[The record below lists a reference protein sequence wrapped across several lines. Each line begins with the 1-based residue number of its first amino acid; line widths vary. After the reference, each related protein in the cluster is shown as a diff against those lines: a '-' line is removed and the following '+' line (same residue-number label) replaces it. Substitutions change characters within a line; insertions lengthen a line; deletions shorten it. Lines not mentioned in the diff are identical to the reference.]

1 MPAAPP
7 EKSNTQGGAPDTGT
21 ADAGRLRGRAL
32 IVPTWLLLLGGIS
45 YGGIFSA
52 NMLAAGVSFPVFA
65 YTFWIALFAG
75 LALLIVGAVAGTLPP
90 MSRAHLLQY
99 LRLALLAVMLP
110 VLATAIAARELP
122 AGVITLVL
130 TLVPR
135 LTYLMSFTMRLERFE
150 ALSLAGLTLGA
161 GGVLLIVL
169 PDQALPDAGAW
180 VWMLVA
186 LVAAVAAAGSNVVAA
201 AYRPPQTHS
210 LALACG
216 ILLAAAVVMLPVM
229 LVAGRPLPLHRRR
242 MAGHRRHGLG
252 RGDPLRHLLL
262 LPGGDAARGRGL
274 LRAVQLPGGGRRH
287 LLGADHLR
295 RDAQPLG
302 VGCARLHGGRHLAGQ
317 HRRPAP
323 HGRRLPQC
331 GRRLV
336 TRAEGSGAPV
346 AAPATIGNP

>member
-7 EKSNTQGGAPDTGT
+7 EKDTQSGAPEVSAGP
-21 ADAGRLRGRAL
+21 AAAGAGRLRGRAL
-32 IVPTWLLLLGGIS
+32 IVPTLLLLLGGIS

-52 NMLAAGVSFPVFA
+52 NKLAAGVAFPVFA

-75 LALLIVGAVAGTLPP
+75 LALLLVCAAAGTLPP
-90 MSRAHLLQY
+90 LSRAHLLQY

-110 VLATAIAARELP
+110 VLATAFAARELP

-130 TLVPR
+130 TLVPG
-135 LTYLMSFTMRLERFE
+135 LTYLMSFAIRLERFE

-169 PDQALPDAGAW
+169 PEQSLPEAGAW

-201 AYRPPQTHS
+201 AWRPPATHS

-216 ILLAAAVVMLPVM
+216 ILLVAACVMLPVM
-229 LVAGRPLPLHRRR
+229 LIADGPYLFTGAGWPGIAGMAWAAAIHCVTFYCFQEVTRR
-242 MAGHRRHGLG
+242 AG
-252 RGDPLRHLLL
+252 
-262 LPGGDAARGRGL
+262 
-274 LRAVQLPGGGRRH
+274 AVFFAQFQLPGGGRRH

-295 RDAQPLG
+295 RAPRALG
-302 VGCARLHGGRHLAGQ
+302 LGRARLHGGGPLSRQ
-317 HRRPAP
+317 HRAAAP
-323 HGRRLPQC
+323 HGRRA
-331 GRRLV
+331 GRRRRV
-336 TRAEGSGAPV
+336 VRGPG
-346 AAPATIGNP
+346 APATLGRT

>member
-1 MPAAPP
+1 MPAAPR
-7 EKSNTQGGAPDTGT
+7 EKKTASGGAPAT
-21 ADAGRLRGRAL
+21 DAAGGERLRGRAL
-32 IVPTWLLLLGGIS
+32 IVPTLLLLLGGIS

-52 NMLAAGVSFPVFA
+52 NKLAAGVSFPVFA

-90 MSRAHLLQY
+90 VSRAHLLQY

-110 VLATAIAARELP
+110 VLATAFAARELP
-122 AGVITLVL
+122 AGVVTLVL
-130 TLVPR
+130 TLVPG
-135 LTYLMSFTMRLERFE
+135 LTYLMSFAMRLERFE
-150 ALSLAGLTLGA
+150 ALSLAGLALGA

-169 PDQALPDAGAW
+169 PDQGLPDAGAW

-229 LVAGRPLPLHRRR
+229 LVADGPYLFAD
-242 MAGHRRHGLG
+242 AGWHGIAGHGLG
-252 RGDPLRHLLL
+252 CGDPLCHLLL
-262 LPGGDAARGRGL
+262 LPGGHTACRRGL
-274 LRAVQLPGGGRRH
+274 LRAIQLSGGRSRH
-287 LLGADHLR
+287 LLGAADLR
-295 RDAQPLG
+295 RDARPLG
-302 VGCARLHGGRHLAGQ
+302 MGGSCVHGRRPLAGQ

>member
-7 EKSNTQGGAPDTGT
+7 DKNNTTQGGAPETGT

-32 IVPTWLLLLGGIS
+32 IVPTLLLVLGGVS

-52 NMLAAGVSFPVFA
+52 NKLAAGVAFPVFA

-90 MSRAHLLQY
+90 VSRAHLLQY

-110 VLATAIAARELP
+110 VLATAFAARELP

-130 TLVPR
+130 TLVPG
-135 LTYLMSFTMRLERFE
+135 LTYLMSFAMRLERFE
-150 ALSLAGLTLGA
+150 ALSLTGLALGA

-169 PDQALPDAGAW
+169 PDQALPEAGAW

-186 LVAAVAAAGSNVVAA
+186 LVAAVSAAGSNAVAA

-229 LVAGRPLPLHRRR
+229 LVADGPYLFTDAGWQGIAGMAWAAAIHCVTFYCFQEVTQRAGAVFFAQFNYLVVAAGIFWALIIFDETLSLWVWGALACMVVGIWLVNTGARRR
-242 MAGHRRHGLG
+242 GITAS
-252 RGDPLRHLLL
+252 
-262 LPGGDAARGRGL
+262 A
-274 LRAVQLPGGGRRH
+274 
-287 LLGADHLR
+287 
-295 RDAQPLG
+295 
-302 VGCARLHGGRHLAGQ
+302 
-317 HRRPAP
+317 
-323 HGRRLPQC
+323 
-331 GRRLV
+331 
-336 TRAEGSGAPV
+336 S
-346 AAPATIGNP
+346 

>member
-7 EKSNTQGGAPDTGT
+7 EKKNATQGGAPETGT

-32 IVPTWLLLLGGIS
+32 VVPTFLLFLGGIS

-52 NMLAAGVSFPVFA
+52 NKFAASVSFPVFA

-75 LALLIVGAVAGTLPP
+75 LALLMVGAVAGKLPP
-90 MSRAHLLQY
+90 VSRAHLLQY

-130 TLVPR
+130 TLVPGV
-135 LTYLMSFTMRLERFE
+135 TYLMSFAIRMERFE
-150 ALSLAGLTLGA
+150 AMSLAGLGLGA

-169 PDQALPDAGAW
+169 PEQSLPEAGAW

-229 LVAGRPLPLHRRR
+229 LVADGPYLFTDAGWPGIGGMAWAAAIHCVTFYCFQEVTRRAGAVFFAQFNYLVVAAGIFWALILFDESLSIWVWGALACMVVGIWLVNTGARRR
-242 MAGHRRHGLG
+242 TVAT
-252 RGDPLRHLLL
+252 
-262 LPGGDAARGRGL
+262 
-274 LRAVQLPGGGRRH
+274 
-287 LLGADHLR
+287 
-295 RDAQPLG
+295 
-302 VGCARLHGGRHLAGQ
+302 
-317 HRRPAP
+317 
-323 HGRRLPQC
+323 PQ
-331 GRRLV
+331 
-336 TRAEGSGAPV
+336 RAEGAS
-346 AAPATIGNP
+346 

>member
-7 EKSNTQGGAPDTGT
+7 EKNNATQGGAPDGGT

-32 IVPTWLLLLGGIS
+32 IVPTLLLLLGGIS

-52 NMLAAGVSFPVFA
+52 NKLAAGVSFPVFA

-75 LALLIVGAVAGTLPP
+75 LALLIVGAVTGNLPP
-90 MSRAHLLQY
+90 TSRAHLLQY

-130 TLVPR
+130 TLVPGV
-135 LTYLMSFTMRLERFE
+135 TYLMSFAIRMERFE
-150 ALSLAGLTLGA
+150 AMSLAGLALGA

-169 PDQALPDAGAW
+169 PEQSLPEAGAW

-186 LVAAVAAAGSNVVAA
+186 LVAAIAAAGSNVVAA
-201 AYRPPQTHS
+201 AYRPPKTHS

-229 LVAGRPLPLHRRR
+229 LIADGPYLFADAGWQGIAGMAWAAAIHCVTFYCFQEVTRRAGAVFFAQFNYLVVAAGIFWALILFDETLSIWVWAALACMVVGIWLVNTGARRR
-242 MAGHRRHGLG
+242 T
-252 RGDPLRHLLL
+252 
-262 LPGGDAARGRGL
+262 
-274 LRAVQLPGGGRRH
+274 V
-287 LLGADHLR
+287 
-295 RDAQPLG
+295 
-302 VGCARLHGGRHLAGQ
+302 
-317 HRRPAP
+317 
-323 HGRRLPQC
+323 
-331 GRRLV
+331 
-336 TRAEGSGAPV
+336 GAPRRTEG
-346 AAPATIGNP
+346 AS

>member
-7 EKSNTQGGAPDTGT
+7 ENKNATQGGAPETGT
-21 ADAGRLRGRAL
+21 ADMGRLRGRAL
-32 IVPTWLLLLGGIS
+32 IVPTLLLLLGGIS

-52 NMLAAGVSFPVFA
+52 NKLAASVSFPVFA

-75 LALLIVGAVAGTLPP
+75 LALLIVGAFTGKLPP
-90 MSRAHLLQY
+90 TSRAHLLQY

-130 TLVPR
+130 TLVPGV
-135 LTYLMSFTMRLERFE
+135 TYLMSFAMRMERFE
-150 ALSLAGLTLGA
+150 ALSLSGLALGA

-169 PDQALPDAGAW
+169 PEQSLPEAGAW

-229 LVAGRPLPLHRRR
+229 LIADGPYLFADAGWPGIGGMAWAAAIHCVTFYCFQEVTRRAGAVFFAQFNYLVVAAGIFWALILFDETLSIWVWAALACMVVGIWLVNTGARRR
-242 MAGHRRHGLG
+242 
-252 RGDPLRHLLL
+252 
-262 LPGGDAARGRGL
+262 
-274 LRAVQLPGGGRRH
+274 
-287 LLGADHLR
+287 
-295 RDAQPLG
+295 
-302 VGCARLHGGRHLAGQ
+302 
-317 HRRPAP
+317 
-323 HGRRLPQC
+323 
-331 GRRLV
+331 
-336 TRAEGSGAPV
+336 TV
-346 AAPATIGNP
+346 AAPRRAESAS

>member
-1 MPAAPP
+1 MPAAPR
-7 EKSNTQGGAPDTGT
+7 EKKTASGGSPDIGT

-32 IVPTWLLLLGGIS
+32 IVPTLLLLLGGIS

-52 NMLAAGVSFPVFA
+52 NKLAAGVSFPVFA

-90 MSRAHLLQY
+90 VSRAHLLQY

-110 VLATAIAARELP
+110 VLATAFAARELP

-130 TLVPR
+130 TLVPG
-135 LTYLMSFTMRLERFE
+135 LTYLMSFAMRLERFE

-216 ILLAAAVVMLPVM
+216 ILLAAAAVMLPVM
-229 LVAGRPLPLHRRR
+229 LVADGPYLFTDAGWPGIAGMAWAAAIHCVTFYCFQEVTRRAGAVFFAQFNYLVVAAGIFWALLIFNETLSLWVWGALACMVVGIWLVNTGARRR
-242 MAGHRRHGLG
+242 TASVSPSV
-252 RGDPLRHLLL
+252 D
-262 LPGGDAARGRGL
+262 GG
-274 LRAVQLPGGGRRH
+274 
-287 LLGADHLR
+287 
-295 RDAQPLG
+295 
-302 VGCARLHGGRHLAGQ
+302 
-317 HRRPAP
+317 
-323 HGRRLPQC
+323 
-331 GRRLV
+331 
-336 TRAEGSGAPV
+336 S
-346 AAPATIGNP
+346 

>member
-1 MPAAPP
+1 MSAAPRDKKAP
-7 EKSNTQGGAPDTGT
+7 QGGRPETGT
-21 ADAGRLRGRAL
+21 GDAGRLRGRAL
-32 IVPTWLLLLGGIS
+32 IVPTLLLLLGGVS

-52 NMLAAGVSFPVFA
+52 NKLAAGVAFPVFA

-75 LALLIVGAVAGTLPP
+75 LALLIVGAFSGNLPP
-90 MSRAHLLQY
+90 VSRAHLLQY

-130 TLVPR
+130 TLVPG
-135 LTYLMSFTMRLERFE
+135 LTYLMSFAMRLERFE
-150 ALSLAGLTLGA
+150 ALSLTGLALGA
-161 GGVLLIVL
+161 SGVLLIVL

-229 LVAGRPLPLHRRR
+229 LVADGPYPFTDAGWPGIAGMAWAAAIHCVTFYCFQEVTRRAGAVFFAQFNYLVVAAGIFWALIIFDETLSIWVWGALACMVFGIWLVNTGARRR
-242 MAGHRRHGLG
+242 T
-252 RGDPLRHLLL
+252 
-262 LPGGDAARGRGL
+262 
-274 LRAVQLPGGGRRH
+274 
-287 LLGADHLR
+287 
-295 RDAQPLG
+295 
-302 VGCARLHGGRHLAGQ
+302 
-317 HRRPAP
+317 
-323 HGRRLPQC
+323 
-331 GRRLV
+331 V
-336 TRAEGSGAPV
+336 TASPS
-346 AAPATIGNP
+346 

>member
-7 EKSNTQGGAPDTGT
+7 EKKNATQGGAPETGT

-32 IVPTWLLLLGGIS
+32 VVPTLLLFLGGIS

-52 NMLAAGVSFPVFA
+52 NKFAASVSFPVFA

-75 LALLIVGAVAGTLPP
+75 LALLIVGAVAGKLPP
-90 MSRAHLLQY
+90 VSRAHLLQY
-99 LRLALLAVMLP
+99 LRLAVLAVMLP
-110 VLATAIAARELP
+110 VLATAFAARELP

-130 TLVPR
+130 TLVPGV
-135 LTYLMSFTMRLERFE
+135 TYLMSFAIRMERFE
-150 ALSLAGLTLGA
+150 AMSLAGLGLGA

-169 PDQALPDAGAW
+169 PEQSLPEAGAW

-229 LVAGRPLPLHRRR
+229 LVADGPYLFTDAGWPGIGGMAWAAAIHCVTFYCFQEVTRRAGAVFFAQFNYLVVAAGIFWALILFDESLSIWVWGALACMVVGIWLVNTGARRR
-242 MAGHRRHGLG
+242 TVAT
-252 RGDPLRHLLL
+252 
-262 LPGGDAARGRGL
+262 
-274 LRAVQLPGGGRRH
+274 
-287 LLGADHLR
+287 
-295 RDAQPLG
+295 
-302 VGCARLHGGRHLAGQ
+302 
-317 HRRPAP
+317 
-323 HGRRLPQC
+323 PQ
-331 GRRLV
+331 
-336 TRAEGSGAPV
+336 RAEGAS
-346 AAPATIGNP
+346 

>member
-1 MPAAPP
+1 MPAAPS
-7 EKSNTQGGAPDTGT
+7 ENKNATQGAPETGT

-32 IVPTWLLLLGGIS
+32 VVPTLLLLLGGIS

-52 NMLAAGVSFPVFA
+52 NKLAAGVSFPVFA

-75 LALLIVGAVAGTLPP
+75 LALLIVGAVIGKLPP
-90 MSRAHLLQY
+90 TSRAHLLQY

-130 TLVPR
+130 TLVPGV
-135 LTYLMSFTMRLERFE
+135 TYLMSFAMRMERFE
-150 ALSLAGLTLGA
+150 ALSLAGLALGA

-169 PDQALPDAGAW
+169 PEQSLPEAGAW

-216 ILLAAAVVMLPVM
+216 ILLVAAVVMLPVM
-229 LVAGRPLPLHRRR
+229 LVADGPYLFTDAGWPGIGGMAWAAAIHCVTFYCFQEVTRRAGAVFFAQFNYLVVAAGIFWALILFDETLSIWVWAALACMVVGIWLVNTGARRR
-242 MAGHRRHGLG
+242 TVATQR
-252 RGDPLRHLLL
+252 
-262 LPGGDAARGRGL
+262 
-274 LRAVQLPGGGRRH
+274 
-287 LLGADHLR
+287 
-295 RDAQPLG
+295 
-302 VGCARLHGGRHLAGQ
+302 
-317 HRRPAP
+317 
-323 HGRRLPQC
+323 
-331 GRRLV
+331 
-336 TRAEGSGAPV
+336 RAEGTP
-346 AAPATIGNP
+346 

>member
-1 MPAAPP
+1 M
-7 EKSNTQGGAPDTGT
+7 
-21 ADAGRLRGRAL
+21 RGRAL
-32 IVPTWLLLLGGIS
+32 VVPTLLLFLGGIS

-52 NMLAAGVSFPVFA
+52 NKLAAGVSFPVFA

-75 LALLIVGAVAGTLPP
+75 LALLIVGAATRNLPP
-90 MSRAHLLQY
+90 VSRAHLLQY

-130 TLVPR
+130 TLVPGV
-135 LTYLMSFTMRLERFE
+135 TYLMSFAMRMERFE
-150 ALSLAGLTLGA
+150 ALSLAGLALGA

-169 PDQALPDAGAW
+169 PEQSLPEAGAW

-229 LVAGRPLPLHRRR
+229 LIADGPYLFADAGWPGIAGMAWAAAIHCVTFYCFQEVTRRAGAVFFAQFNYLVVAAGILWALVLFDESLSVWVWAALACMVVGIWLVNTGARRR
-242 MAGHRRHGLG
+242 TV
-252 RGDPLRHLLL
+252 
-262 LPGGDAARGRGL
+262 AA
-274 LRAVQLPGGGRRH
+274 
-287 LLGADHLR
+287 
-295 RDAQPLG
+295 
-302 VGCARLHGGRHLAGQ
+302 
-317 HRRPAP
+317 
-323 HGRRLPQC
+323 PQ
-331 GRRLV
+331 
-336 TRAEGSGAPV
+336 RAEGAP
-346 AAPATIGNP
+346 

>member
-7 EKSNTQGGAPDTGT
+7 DKNNTPRGGAPDDGT

-32 IVPTWLLLLGGIS
+32 IVPTLLLLLGGIS

-52 NMLAAGVSFPVFA
+52 NKLAAGVSFPVFA

-75 LALLIVGAVAGTLPP
+75 LALLIVGAVSGNLPP
-90 MSRAHLLQY
+90 LSRAHLLQY

-110 VLATAIAARELP
+110 VLATAFAARELP

-130 TLVPR
+130 TLVPG
-135 LTYLMSFTMRLERFE
+135 LTYLMSFAMRLERFE
-150 ALSLAGLTLGA
+150 ALSLAGLALGA

-169 PDQALPDAGAW
+169 PEQSLPEAGAW

-201 AYRPPQTHS
+201 AYRPPQTRS

-229 LVAGRPLPLHRRR
+229 LVADGPFLFVDAGWHGIAGMAWAAAIHCVTFYCFQEVTRRAGAVFFAQFNYLVVAAGIFWALIIFDETLGLWVWAALACMVVGLWLVNTGARRR
-242 MAGHRRHGLG
+242 S
-252 RGDPLRHLLL
+252 
-262 LPGGDAARGRGL
+262 
-274 LRAVQLPGGGRRH
+274 
-287 LLGADHLR
+287 LGAS
-295 RDAQPLG
+295 P
-302 VGCARLHGGRHLAGQ
+302 
-317 HRRPAP
+317 
-323 HGRRLPQC
+323 
-331 GRRLV
+331 
-336 TRAEGSGAPV
+336 S
-346 AAPATIGNP
+346 